1 MPRPTHD
8 GCCLRR
14 GASAAATSTSSLS
27 FRHRKISTASTGR
40 LNPFRC
46 SSSSELR
53 SDPGLD
59 HAEGA
64 AGDHDLDDR
73 VIIYRLV

>member
-40 LNPFRC
+40 LNSFRF

-53 SDPGLD
+53 STQGSTMPK
-59 HAEGA
+59 ARRETTIWPTA
-64 AGDHDLDDR
+64 
-73 VIIYRLV
+73 